1 MEPETTPSEPS
12 QSPSTKPIPEPL
24 LPDLMHRPHLLI
36 WVWLI
41 PQVILLLLNLYS
53 YDLAIG
59 EMTDDQQQLAWI
71 WGGFNLANIA
81 AAIALTTYFL
91 IKRKAV
97 SIWLSVGLLIA
108 QVGYIWMTTVTIDK
122 LVPSVLEAWI
132 LPSTT
137 VLFQQWTWSM
147 PGAFYA
153 ALRLAGFRS
162 HLSRG
167 RDIGLSIL
175 CMIGPPVG
183 LYLSGW
189 LLDKIGIRWYHS
201 LGTQVMIGLF
211 TGATLCLGFG
221 LLRFLLLLFKGV
233 LRGNAWKL
241 FGFTLI
247 FALLMP
253 LGGLWLNTEIPFPAD
268 YQDTWVYIMT
278 CLNALFLMLPA
289 GKNRNW
295 NLSLYLLRCL
305 SFAFTLY
312 FFVVFLPYL
321 PLSILAI
328 LVAGAGFLILTPS
341 VLFIV
346 HIIKIQEA
354 LKAGLPIGK
363 WTTCI
368 LGLLAFSIMPGWIT
382 LEGLYQRQQ
391 LMQGLD
397 YVYAPEIGSDKN
409 FQGNS
414 QAVADAV
421 DWLNDYKA
429 GRYLPYLTPYRSWLM
444 FDGLVLPDKK
454 MERIYRAFTG
464 EELAKP
470 DKDSGWGFGFFSA
483 RSTNRNAGTMRRG
496 PPPPSDVALTSVDLS
511 TEVKQEVATSILHIE
526 MTAGDHWQSE
536 FVTHINIPEGV
547 YVTNFWLH
555 IGNERVPGKLFEKKS
570 ALWVYQM
577 IRDSRRD
584 PGLLFYTKPDELELR
599 VFPFAKNQTRIIEI
613 EFTYPSNYA
622 RSLFVGKEEV
632 RLGGVDRVAM
642 VTSIGD
648 SIIASLNRPALDELP
663 LIQRKPYWH
672 FIVDR
677 SIHGPDAEQLSA
689 AIEQLRN
696 AYPEVADARATL
708 ANYQSI
714 EVNKNRGPESLDTIE
729 ALLTNEQLGTLLP
742 QDGGF
747 LPSRTIMESFADY
760 EKTDLRKGENF
771 ERFPIFVLLTN
782 TESQPII
789 EDLEPFASFTP
800 EAQGVL
806 ISKGANLTVV
816 DWNGEPINL
825 PEPGVIPPVGMLSAG
840 EVVRPTLY
848 GIWTA
853 TFDFEGG
860 PGPLTFLETEGH
872 TFVPMDR
879 ITQLPPS
886 DLYSR
891 AMQLNAEVTRLDR
904 NPGKRQH
911 GLADQVLLAKEAGV
925 LTPFTA
931 YIVVENS
938 AQWKMLKRTEK
949 QKLSGNPELEKMETP
964 EPSVWFLAVILL
976 ALEWLRRKLR
986 PQKEAHA

>member
-1 MEPETTPSEPS
+1 METDPTPSAPN
-12 QSPSTKPIPEPL
+12 QSPSQKPTPEPL

-41 PQVILLLLNLYS
+41 PQIILLLLNLRD

-59 EMTDDQQQLAWI
+59 EMTDDQKHLAWI
-71 WGGFNLANIA
+71 WGAFNLANVVA
-81 AAIALTTYFL
+81 AASLTAFWV
-91 IKRKAV
+91 IKHKAV

-108 QVGYIWMTTVTIDK
+108 QVGYIWMTTVTLDK
-122 LVPSVLEAWI
+122 LIPNALEAWI

-137 VLFQQWTWSM
+137 VIFQQWTWSM
-147 PGAFYA
+147 PAAFYA

-162 HLSRG
+162 RIGRG
-167 RDIGLSIL
+167 KDIGLSFL

-183 LYLSGW
+183 LYLGGW
-189 LLDKIGIRWYHS
+189 LLEQVGFRWHREF
-201 LGTQVMIGLF
+201 GMQIMIVLF
-211 TGATLCLGFG
+211 VGVTICLGFG

-233 LRGNAWKL
+233 LRGHAWKL

-247 FALLMP
+247 FTLLMP
-253 LGGLWLNTEIPFPAD
+253 LGGLWLNTEIAFPAD
-268 YQDTWVYIMT
+268 YQGNWVYIMT
-278 CLNALFLMLPA
+278 CLNALFLMLPV
-289 GKNRNW
+289 RRSHSW
-295 NLSLYLLRCL
+295 NLILYLLRCL

-321 PLSILAI
+321 PLSLLAI
-328 LVAGAGFLILTPS
+328 FAAGAGFLILTPS

-346 HIIKIQEA
+346 HIIKIQET
-354 LKAGLPIGK
+354 LKAELPVNR
-363 WTTCI
+363 WAACC
-368 LGLLAFSIMPGWIT
+368 LGLLAFTIIPGWIT

-397 YVYAPEIGSDKN
+397 YVYAPEIGSNEN
-409 FQGNS
+409 FQGNPR
-414 QAVADAV
+414 AIADAV
-421 DWLNDYKA
+421 VWLNDYKA

-464 EELAKP
+464 EVLAKSEG
-470 DKDSGWGFGFFSA
+470 DWDTGFGFFSI
-483 RSTNRNAGTMRRG
+483 RSTNRGAGTIRRG
-496 PPPPSDVALTSVDLS
+496 APPPRDVELTSVNLS
-511 TEVKQEVATSILHIE
+511 TEVKQDIATSIVRIE

-536 FVTHINIPEGV
+536 FVTHIGLPEGI
-547 YVTNFWLH
+547 YVSNFWLH
-555 IGNERVPGKLFEKKS
+555 IGDERVPGKLFEKKS

-599 VFPFAKNQTRIIEI
+599 VFPFTKNQTRIIEI
-613 EFTYPSNYA
+613 EFNYPKDYA

-632 RLGGVDRVAM
+632 RLGGVDRVAIT
-642 VTSIGD
+642 TSLGD
-648 SIIASLNRPALDELP
+648 STIASLNRPALDELP

-677 SIHGPDAEQLSA
+677 SIHGPDAEQLKA
-689 AIEQLRN
+689 AIERLRKT
-696 AYPEVADARATL
+696 YPDIIDGRVTL

-714 EVNKNRGPESLDTIE
+714 EVNENNGPASLDTIK
-729 ALLTNEQLGTLLP
+729 ASLASDQLETLLP

-747 LPSRTIMESFADY
+747 LPNRAIMESFADY
-760 EKTDLRKGENF
+760 AQTDLRKDADF

-782 TESQPII
+782 AESHPTI
-789 EDLEPFASFTP
+789 EDLEPFSDFTP

-806 ISKGANLTVV
+806 ISRRDNLTAV
-816 DWNGEPINL
+816 DWNGEPIQL
-825 PEPGVIPPVGMLSAG
+825 PESNVVPPVGMLSAG

-860 PGPLTFLETEGH
+860 QGPLTFLETKGR
-872 TFVPMDR
+872 TFVTLDR
-879 ITQLPPS
+879 ITQLPQS

-891 AMQLNAEVTRLDR
+891 AMQLNAEAARLDR

-911 GLADQVLLAKEAGV
+911 ALTDQVLLAKESGV

-986 PQKEAHA
+986 RQKEAYA